1 MKQTAELGAFLRSR
15 RARLRPDDVGLAPDA
30 RARRVAG
37 LRREEL
43 ARLAGIST
51 DYYIRLEQGRN
62 GNVSE
67 EILHALAE
75 ALRLDRTERAHM
87 MNLAAAGTGA
97 RRRAPERPQRVRPG
111 LHEVLDVLDH
121 VPAFILGRRTDVLA
135 ANRLARTVLTDF
147 EALPASRRNYARYLL
162 LDPAARESCLDWERT
177 AAETV
182 AMLRLDAGRHP
193 QDRQLTALIGELSV
207 HSPQFPRWWSDHQV
221 QERSH
226 GIKRYR
232 HPLVG
237 DITFRYEC
245 LSPPDDPDQTLCIYT
260 AGPEPSDRENLAL
273 LGSWTE
279 RDTTPTAGPS
289 PATERGSTPRRP

>member
-1 MKQTAELGAFLRSR
+1 MKQNAELGEFLRSR
-15 RARLRPDDVGLAPDA
+15 RARLQPGDAGIAPDG

-51 DYYIRLEQGRN
+51 EYYTRLEQGRA

-75 ALRLDRTERAHM
+75 ALRLDPTERTHLI
-87 MNLAAAGTGA
+87 NLASTATGTP
-97 RRRAPERPQRVRPG
+97 RRRVPERPQRVRAG
-111 LHEVLDVLDH
+111 LRQLLETLDH

-135 ANRLARTVLTDF
+135 ANRLAHIVLTDF
-147 EALPASRRNYARYLL
+147 DALPATQRNYARFLL
-162 LDPAARESCLDWERT
+162 LDPVARERCLDWERT

-193 QDRQLTALIGELSV
+193 HDRQLTALIGELSV
-207 HSPQFPRWWSDHQV
+207 HSPQFPAWWADHQV
-221 QERSH
+221 RERTH
-226 GIKRYR
+226 GIKRYH

-237 DITFRYEC
+237 DISFHYEC
-245 LSPPDDPDQTLCIYT
+245 LSPPDDPDQTLCVYT
-260 AGPEPSDRENLAL
+260 AGPEPADRDNLTL
-273 LGSWTE
+273 LANWSATASPPTKSPTLQRHSLPE
-279 RDTTPTAGPS
+279 R
-289 PATERGSTPRRP
+289 PA

>member
-1 MKQTAELGAFLRSR
+1 MKKTAELGEFLRSR
-15 RARLRPDDVGLAPDA
+15 RTRLQPADVGIAPDA

-43 ARLAGIST
+43 AQLAVIST
-51 DYYIRLEQGRN
+51 EYYTRLEQGRA
-62 GNVSE
+62 GNVSK

-75 ALRLDRTERAHM
+75 ALRLDRDERAHL
-87 MNLAAAGTGA
+87 MNLASTTTGTL
-97 RRRAPERPQRVRPG
+97 RRRSPERPQRVRPG
-111 LHEVLDVLDH
+111 MQQLLETLHH

-135 ANRLARTVLTDF
+135 ANALARTVLTDF
-147 EALPASRRNYARYLL
+147 DALPATQRNYARYLL
-162 LDPAARESCLDWERT
+162 LDPAAQDTCLDWERT

-193 QDRQLTALIGELSV
+193 HDRKLTALIGELSV
-207 HSPQFPRWWSDHQV
+207 HSPQFPHWWSDHQV
-221 QERSH
+221 RERTH
-226 GIKRYR
+226 GTKRYH

-237 DITFRYEC
+237 DITFHYEC
-245 LSPPDDPDQTLCIYT
+245 LSPPDDPDQTLCVYT

-279 RDTTPTAGPS
+279 RASTPDVGTSRSAV
-289 PATERGSTPRRP
+289 RGSAPEE

>member
-1 MKQTAELGAFLRSR
+1 MKQTAELGEFLRSR
-15 RARLRPDDVGLAPDA
+15 RARLQPGDVGIAPDA

-43 ARLAGIST
+43 SRLAGIST
-51 DYYIRLEQGRN
+51 EYYTRLEQGRA

-67 EILHALAE
+67 EILHALAQ
-75 ALRLDRTERAHM
+75 ALRLDQTERAHL
-87 MNLAAAGTGA
+87 MNLASAATGSP
-97 RRRAPERPQRVRPG
+97 RRRSPERPQKVRPG
-111 LHEVLDVLDH
+111 LRHLLETLEH

-135 ANRLARTVLTDF
+135 VNALARTVLTDF
-147 EALPASRRNYARYLL
+147 DALPATQRNYARYLL
-162 LDPAARESCLDWERT
+162 LDPAAQERCLDWERT

-193 QDRQLTALIGELSV
+193 YDRQLTALIGELSV
-207 HSPQFPRWWSDHQV
+207 RSPQFPRWWSDHQV
-221 QERSH
+221 RQRTH
-226 GIKRYR
+226 GHKRYH

-245 LSPPDDPDQTLCIYT
+245 LSPPDDPDQTLCVYT

-279 RDTTPTAGPS
+279 RDTAPEAGS
-289 PATERGSTPRRP
+289 SHSTTRGSVPQE